1 MENQNIRIHLK
12 AYDNKILD
20 LSTEE
25 IVNTAKRTG
34 AQVKGP
40 IPLPTRR
47 LVVPV
52 RKAPDGEGSETYDHW
67 ELRVHKRLLEM
78 DINSGKDESA
88 LRQVTRI
95 EIPDTVSIELSMRV
109 AN

>member
-1 MENQNIRIHLK
+1 MAAVTVIKLTGENHSDIDLVARHIKSICDTSGIRL
-12 AYDNKILD
+12 
-20 LSTEE
+20 
-25 IVNTAKRTG
+25 R
-34 AQVKGP
+34 GP

-67 ELRVHKRLLEM
+67 EMRVHKRLLEM
-78 DINSGKDESA
+78 DLTSNKDEQA
-88 LRQVTRI
+88 LRHIARVP
-95 EIPDTVSIELSMRV
+95 IPDIVSIEISMRS

>member
-1 MENQNIRIHLK
+1 MAAVTIIKLTGENHSDIDKVASQIKTIC
-12 AYDNKILD
+12 D
-20 LSTEE
+20 
-25 IVNTAKRTG
+25 TG
-34 AQVKGP
+34 GISLRGP

-78 DINSGKDESA
+78 DISTAKDQGA
-88 LRQVTRI
+88 LRSVTKI
-95 EIPDTVSIELSMRV
+95 PIPDTVSIEISMR
-109 AN
+109 NIN

>member
-1 MENQNIRIHLK
+1 MAAVTVIKLTGENHK
-12 AYDNKILD
+12 DLD
-20 LSTEE
+20 SVAGQIKT
-25 IVNTAKRTG
+25 ICDTG
-34 AQVKGP
+34 GITLRGP

-78 DINSGKDESA
+78 DISTGKDENA
-88 LRQVTRI
+88 LRLVTKI
-95 EIPDTVSIELSMRV
+95 PIPDTVSIEISMRSV
-109 AN
+109 N